1 MAVALIVYGGA
12 HWAQM
17 EGPALGMRWVFGL
30 AALAILPAIVSA
42 YGHQRL
48 AWLVALPAAC
58 VVAVGLVTGLWPW
71 STHHGFYPRAVA
83 GVLNDG
89 AHSWFTAHTP
99 FDAGRFVAVDS
110 DLKLAFFAL
119 AAILAWTLICRGW
132 ALAAVAVGFLLFAF
146 PSTVVD
152 MSAGG
157 LRAAIFLGLA
167 LGALYVTGDRLPRS
181 GAAPQAALLGA
192 TAVIAGLIVG
202 GAPGV
207 SKQAFLGWQQWNPLA
222 KPDKLVNVQYVWD
235 QNYKPLHWPK
245 KRTVVMEVHS
255 PFPLYWKAAVLTAF
269 NNDHWT
275 QAGESIPSANQVGGS
290 YLIPPGY
297 LPPYVVTAD
306 ITDTVKITVKID
318 GLADPHLIGTGQAM
332 RWTFPPDVRSY
343 VGLDGTVTTTSDPPR
358 GATYAETAYTPNPSP
373 TDLASTGTAYPPEVT
388 GGITVGGTQFA
399 PFGSGKRPIGTPIPE
414 DYLRASDQVWRASG
428 ADKAKTPFG
437 AAFLVEHYL
446 RSPRFTYD
454 LTPGL
459 KKGVPPLVDFM
470 TRSAPRVLP
479 DVLGSDGAR
488 AADARHPR
496 AGRSGLHDRTAAAEG
511 GRPVHRHRPQRPFV
525 GRGVLPRVRVDAVR
539 ADAEPEPD
547 RGVLVVVDGVSQHRD
562 GRWREDPRQ
571 PDPEVPR
578 PTGAAHLE
586 SELPEQGRRAA
597 RCCSRL
603 QEQPQEPVQAVP
615 AGRWPRPRRRVRR
628 GHPVR

>member
-17 EGPALGMRWVFGL
+17 ESPALGMRWVFGL

-58 VVAVGLVTGLWPW
+58 VAAVGLVTGLWPW
-71 STHHGFYPRAVA
+71 STQHGFYPRAVA

-255 PFPLYWKAAVLTAF
+255 PVPLYWKAAVLTAF

-275 QAGESIPSANQVGGS
+275 QARRVDPERQ
-290 YLIPPGY
+290 PGRR
-297 LPPYVVTAD
+297 L
-306 ITDTVKITVKID
+306 
-318 GLADPHLIGTGQAM
+318 L
-332 RWTFPPDVRSY
+332 
-343 VGLDGTVTTTSDPPR
+343 SDPAR
-358 GATYAETAYTPNPSP
+358 
-373 TDLASTGTAYPPEVT
+373 
-388 GGITVGGTQFA
+388 
-399 PFGSGKRPIGTPIPE
+399 
-414 DYLRASDQVWRASG
+414 
-428 ADKAKTPFG
+428 
-437 AAFLVEHYL
+437 
-446 RSPRFTYD
+446 
-454 LTPGL
+454 
-459 KKGVPPLVDFM
+459 
-470 TRSAPRVLP
+470 LP
-479 DVLGSDGAR
+479 
-488 AADARHPR
+488 
-496 AGRSGLHDRTAAAEG
+496 AAERRH
-511 GRPVHRHRPQRPFV
+511 GRHHRHRQDHGEDRRARRPAPDRHRPGDALDV
-525 GRGVLPRVRVDAVR
+525 PAGRPLVRRARRHRDDDLGPAAGRDLRRDGIHAEPVADRSRIDRHGLPAGGHGRHHGGRDAVR
-539 ADAEPEPD
+539 AVRVGKAPDRHADPGGLPQSVGSGVARVGRRQGQDAVHGRVPCRAIPPVAAVQVRPHAGAQEGRPAARRLHDAE
-547 RGVLVVVDGVSQHRD
+547 RTAATARCSRA
-562 GRWREDPRQ
+562 RWRSCCGCTASPPGLRSASR
-571 PDPEVPR
+571 PE
-578 PTGAAHLE
+578 
-586 SELPEQGRRAA
+586 GRRRSRATRTSSPTA
-597 RCCSRL
+597 TPTHGSRSSSPATGGCRSSRL
-603 QEQPQEPVQAVP
+603 
-615 AGRWPRPRRRVRR
+615 RRER
-628 GHPVR
+628 